1 MDVVKQ
7 EPTTRFYEFGPFLVD
22 TVKCALLREG
32 EVVPL
37 SLKAFEIL
45 LALIEHRG
53 QVLEKDRLLKQVWPG
68 IVVEENNLARNISA
82 LRKALDE
89 HPSEHQYILTVPG
102 RGYRFVASVREME
115 DGSEES
121 RALALDQLRI
131 RSLEGINKA
140 NGSEI
145 ATAGKALK
153 EEAHSP
159 KADFHRRWVVLTI
172 AGITAGISV
181 IVLAIYLFRQRTPP
195 ELPLSQRKLYQLTF
209 DPGLE
214 SEPSWSPDGRLIA
227 YSSDRSGNFDIW
239 VQPVGEGNA
248 VRVTTSSAHD
258 WQPDWAPV
266 GNRLVF
272 RSERDG
278 GGLFV
283 VPVLGGNER
292 KVSSFGYRPRWAP
305 DGTQIFFYSSIPQ
318 INTVEIPKVFVVGL
332 DGNPPREVLGRFRTE
347 FNSLRVAWHPDGRRL
362 SVWGDHTREGWS
374 FWTVPL
380 EGGAPVKSILS
391 AQVNRRFK
399 ESDANL
405 TDFQW
410 SSSGRSLYFE
420 GVSQSVRNI
429 WRVEVEPQS
438 LRWVSG
444 PERLTTGTGQDTD
457 ITVSPDGRKLAFT

>member
-239 VQPVGEGNA
+239 VQPVGEGNP
-248 VRVTTSSAHD
+248 VRVTSSSAHD
-258 WQPDWAPV
+258 WQPAWAPE
-266 GNRLVF
+266 GNHLAF

-292 KVSSFGYRPRWAP
+292 KVASFGYHPRWSP
-305 DGTQIFFYSSIPQ
+305 DGTRILFYSSMLK
-318 INTVEIPKVFVVGL
+318 NNLGEIPKMYVVGL
-332 DGNPPREVLGRFRTE
+332 NGQPPREVLADFLPQFYRP
-347 FNSLRVAWHPDGRRL
+347 RVAWYPDGQHL
-362 SVWGDHTREGWS
+362 SVWGEQSGQGWS

-380 EGGAPVKSILS
+380 KGGVPVKSNIAPRVQQQLREVSVTLLDFLWS
-391 AQVNRRFK
+391 A
-399 ESDANL
+399 
-405 TDFQW
+405 
-410 SSSGRSLYFE
+410 SGRTLYFE
-420 GVSQSVRNI
+420 
-429 WRVEVEPQS
+429 
-438 LRWVSG
+438 
-444 PERLTTGTGQDTD
+444 
-457 ITVSPDGRKLAFT
+457 